1 MHVVDYEVE
10 VVFREGPFDGKE
22 MGVELADGQAPR
34 WLFVSLGTTA
44 SNLVHD
50 YELVAYETC
59 EDCGRCT
66 LTYAYFGAR
75 VAERG

>member
-1 MHVVDYEVE
+1 MHVVDHQVE
-10 VVFREGPFDGKE
+10 AVFREGPFDGKE
-22 MGVELADGQAPR
+22 MNVELPDGHAPR

-59 EDCGRCT
+59 EDRGRRV
-66 LTYAYFGAR
+66 LIYAYFGAR
-75 VAERG
+75 VDQEG